1 MIYEILQSFL
11 LVCAAFFLGLAIGPS
26 LAAVGWPLDLI
37 TAKKPIKAT
46 PAHVDPAVLAD
57 RLRSSPG
64 AEVNTPVAPSVVAT
78 APEPSKPDEEEAHE
92 EPEMRPGLV
101 IKAPP
106 EPVAKFQPV
115 VEPKPDAEPA
125 PQQAAEPPTEPF
137 AEPTISKPDDTYVST
152 GSGVVP
158 EDERDPIARL
168 QAAVSGIFAE
178 FRPPPD
184 DDQED
189 ETPEDDSVSSD
200 EQVMEHRD
208 EASAAE
214 EQTPEP
220 EPAAPTAPPPPDA
233 ARASIAD
240 QHGTRPPAIEPPDRE
255 QADDLR
261 RVKGIGPRYQATL
274 KSLGIH
280 QFMQIAAWTPDE
292 VAWISY
298 YLTGSDRLKREV
310 WVSQAKILAVGS
322 KAAWSIRTSDK
333 RK

>member
-26 LAAVGWPLDLI
+26 LAAVGLPRVMV
-37 TAKKPIKAT
+37 TAKKPIEAT
-46 PAHVDPAVLAD
+46 PTRVDPALLAD

-64 AEVNTPVAPSVVAT
+64 AEVKAPAAAPVVA
-78 APEPSKPDEEEAHE
+78 AAAEVGKSDDETTYDEADT
-92 EPEMRPGLV
+92 RSGLV

-125 PQQAAEPPTEPF
+125 HEPAAEPPAETV
-137 AEPTISKPDDTYVST
+137 AEPMLAQDDTVADPGT
-152 GSGVVP
+152 DGVP

-178 FRPPPD
+178 FRPPP
-184 DDQED
+184 ED
-189 ETPEDDSVSSD
+189 ESNDEAQQDDSTPSD
-200 EQVMEHRD
+200 GQVLDHQDDARAAD
-208 EASAAE
+208 EE
-214 EQTPEP
+214 PPKP
-220 EPAAPTAPPPPDA
+220 EPAAPTEPPPPDA

-261 RVKGIGPRYQATL
+261 RIKGIGPRYQATL

-280 QFMQIAAWTPDE
+280 RFMQIAAWTPDE

-322 KAAWSIRTSDK
+322 KAAWSTRTGDK
-333 RK
+333 RP